1 MLSTGEYQPTAEA
14 LNPHPS
20 HGTCRR
26 VERVSIRVYISGRM
40 LRASSRPIWQLR
52 VGDWRVLYDVDK
64 AGRVVVVAAVRQKG
78 RKRTEEIL

>member
-1 MLSTGEYQPTAEA
+1 
-14 LNPHPS
+14 
-20 HGTCRR
+20 
-26 VERVSIRVYISGRM
+26 M